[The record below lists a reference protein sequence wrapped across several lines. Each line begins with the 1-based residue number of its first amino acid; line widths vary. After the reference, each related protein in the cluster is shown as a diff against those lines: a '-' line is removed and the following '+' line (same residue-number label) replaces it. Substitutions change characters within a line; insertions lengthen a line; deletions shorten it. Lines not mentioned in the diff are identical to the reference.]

1 MGDHDWRPLL
11 PDERGP
17 EAHATTQTFYEE
29 GPHAGAVAPES
40 TKVGWT
46 LRDRS
51 NKIQS
56 AFAFLINPQGINR
69 TQGTRSQLFATK
81 GGFYV
86 DSFGPDAATIQLSQL
101 VAHGKVFDGGFYT
114 AREDVQRWLQRI
126 YLPVTMA
133 DRGALRVFFHDHHFE
148 RGIEEEVYFPDNAL
162 ALSRSVDL
170 HNVWRL
176 DLTMISLQRNALGA
190 ASAQKTARGARTRVY
205 LVKAGDTFDKLAR
218 KLAGKNPNAMKVAL
232 GRDLLLMLN
241 PQLKQKRLL
250 NGGGTGKPM
259 RVYPGEQIRLPG

>member
-11 PDERGP
+11 PDELPP
-17 EAHATTQTFYEE
+17 EAHATPQTFYEE
-29 GPHAGAVAPES
+29 GPNAGAVSPES

-46 LRDRS
+46 VRS
-51 NKIQS
+51 GAKIVS

-86 DSFGPDAATIQLSQL
+86 DSFGPDAATIQLTQL
-101 VAHGKVFDGGFYT
+101 VASGKVFDGGFYT
-114 AREDVQRWLQRI
+114 AREDIQRWLQRI
-126 YLPVTMA
+126 YLPVTTA
-133 DRGALRVFFHDHHFE
+133 SRGALQVFFHDHHFE
-148 RGIEEEVYFPDNAL
+148 RGIEEQVYFPDNAL
-162 ALSRSVDL
+162 SLARSVDL
-170 HNVWRL
+170 HGVWRL
-176 DLTMISLQRNALGA
+176 DLTMVSLQRNALGA
-190 ASAQKTARGARTRVY
+190 AKAQKTRHGATTRAYV
-205 LVKAGDTFDKLAR
+205 VQAGDTFERIAR
-218 KLAGKNPNAMKVAL
+218 KLAGKHPTAMKIAL

-241 PQLKQKRLL
+241 PQLKHSRKL